1 MMRAAAQIGAV
12 TACKPR
18 SSPVGIPE
26 NAVSSQFVWAG
37 GQLAPQSGAASMA
50 EVAALLRELIEMNRA
65 IAGMTQE
72 LLQNSRQQLE
82 LSKRWEQRTVEQIQN
97 NREELLRLGKQHPE
111 LRGRSQDVEKQMAA
125 VIGKSMGELYDYVE
139 HHGEDIAD
147 SDFVRS
153 ELVEKYGGMLYH
165 LHGIHGIVKRF
176 SSFERQMQLEQQQQ
190 QQAAA
195 QQQQQQGQ
203 QPKPPP
209 AG

>member
-1 MMRAAAQIGAV
+1 
-12 TACKPR
+12 
-18 SSPVGIPE
+18 VGIPE
-26 NAVSSQFVWAG
+26 NAVASQFVWAG
-37 GQLAPQSGAASMA
+37 GQLSPQSGGAGMA
-50 EVAALLRELIEMNRA
+50 EVAALLRELVEVNRA
-65 IAGMTQE
+65 VAGMTQE
-72 LLQNSRQQLE
+72 ILQNSRQQLE

-97 NREELLRLGKQHPE
+97 NREELLRYGKQHPE
-111 LRGRSQDVEKQMAA
+111 IRGRSQDVEKLMAT

-139 HHGEDIAD
+139 EHGSDLTD

-176 SSFERQMQLEQQQQ
+176 SSFERQMQAEHQQAQQ
-190 QQAAA
+190 AAAAAAA

-203 QPKPPP
+203 QGQQPKPPP

>member
-1 MMRAAAQIGAV
+1 VGGGRGNRLRIKEFG
-12 TACKPR
+12 
-18 SSPVGIPE
+18 VGIPE
-26 NAVSSQFVWAG
+26 NAVTSQFVWAG
-37 GQLAPQSGAASMA
+37 GQLAPQSGAGMT
-50 EVAALLRELIEMNRA
+50 EVAALLRELIELNRA
-65 IAGMTQE
+65 VAGMTQE
-72 LLQNSRQQLE
+72 LLQNSRHQLE

-97 NREELLRLGKQHPE
+97 NREELLRLGRQHPE
-111 LRGRSQDVEKQMAA
+111 LRGRSQDVEKLMAA

-190 QQAAA
+190 A
-195 QQQQQQGQ
+195 QQQQQQ
-203 QPKPPP
+203 PKPPP
-209 AG
+209 TA